1 MEHYHSLQNQ
11 LKGRFHTDL
20 TTRMMYAT
28 DASIF
33 RELPEAVAYP
43 ANKQDLKTLIQYAN
57 EHKTSLIPRTAGTS
71 LAGQCVGKGIVVDV
85 SKYMTKI
92 LDLNIE
98 EKWVKVQPGV
108 ILSELNHYLEPYGL
122 FFGPET
128 STANRCMIGGMVGN
142 NACGLHSLIYGST
155 RDHTLEISAIMSD
168 GSEAL
173 FKDIGGNEL
182 IKKCEGNTIE
192 AKIYKKLLEV
202 SHDNRI
208 KKEIDEH
215 YPNPD
220 IPRRNSGYALDL
232 LFKRE
237 PFNLCNLI
245 AGSEG
250 TLAFFTEIKLNL
262 VPLPP
267 KEKILV
273 CVHLQSVEK
282 ALEANLVALE
292 FKPSA
297 IELMDKTI
305 LNLTKKNIEQEKNRF
320 FVKGEPGAILMIE
333 FVGDN
338 LTQLAQVAKD
348 MQAAM
353 QKNGF
358 GFHFPVLKNDE
369 IQKAWN
375 LRKAGLGILSNMAGN
390 AKPVAVIEDTAVNVK
405 DLPNYIHDLNLVLK
419 KLQLQ
424 STYHAHIAT
433 GELHVRPVLD
443 LRKKTDREKLK
454 QIAAETAL
462 LIKKY
467 NGSFSGE
474 HGDGRLRGYFNKT
487 IFGEKL
493 YHLFKEIK
501 QTFDPGNI
509 FNPGKIV
516 DVGEIDQ
523 SLRFFDE
530 DKYPDLNTYFDFSR
544 YGGFISAIEKCNGSA
559 DCRKTEVAGGT
570 MCPSYMA
577 TRDEKHSTRARANI
591 LREFLLHSTKRNRF
605 NHREIYEVM
614 DLCLSC
620 KGCKTECPSN
630 VDMATYKAEFL
641 QHYYKNKIIPLR
653 VKIFA
658 YITQLNRLSQPF
670 YRIYNALINSKIAGT
685 LIKRILGIALKRTFP
700 ELHKHTLR
708 KWVKKNREYLQ
719 CNNSKKKVCFFIDEF
734 TNYNDVDVGIKAIQ
748 LLHNL
753 GYNIRIAEIKESGR
767 TFLSKGF
774 VKKARKIANRNLE
787 TLNGKISPGEP
798 LVCLEPSAILTFRD
812 EYMEFCSQQLKGA
825 AKHIAANAF
834 MVDEFLEKEML
845 AGNISKEL
853 FRNEKEHIQ
862 LHGHCH
868 QKALG
873 DVGSSAFILSFPG
886 NYSVEEIPSGCCGMA
901 GSFGY
906 EKEHYE
912 VSMKVGE
919 LVLLPAIRSSKN
931 EIIIAAP
938 GTSCRQQIMD
948 GTARPAYHPVEIL
961 FDALL

>member
-1 MEHYHSLQNQ
+1 MNHYHPLQRK
-11 LKGRFHTDL
+11 LKGGFHTDL
-20 TTRMMYAT
+20 SARMMYAT

-43 ANKQDLKTLIQYAN
+43 ANKQDLKTLVQYAN
-57 EHKTSLIPRTAGTS
+57 ENKTCLIPRTAGTS

-85 SKYMTKI
+85 SKYMTQI
-92 LDLNIE
+92 LDLNIK

-142 NACGLHSLIYGST
+142 NACGLHSLVYGST

-168 GSEAL
+168 GSEVL
-173 FKDIGGNEL
+173 FKDTDESPA
-182 IKKCEGNTIE
+182 KKAESNTLE
-192 AKIYKKLLEV
+192 AKVYKKLMEV
-202 SHDNRI
+202 SNNR
-208 KKEIDEH
+208 EIIEEIEKN
-215 YPNPD
+215 YPHPD

-232 LFKRE
+232 LFKRK
-237 PFNLCNLI
+237 PFNLCNLL

-267 KEKILV
+267 KEKVLV
-273 CVHLQSVEK
+273 CVHLESVEQ

-292 FKPSA
+292 FNPSA

-305 LNLTKKNIEQEKNRF
+305 LDLTKKNIEQQKNRF

-333 FVGDN
+333 FVSESISELD
-338 LTQLAQVAKD
+338 QVAEN

-353 QKNGF
+353 QSKGF
-358 GFHFPVLKNDE
+358 GFHFPVLKNNE

-405 DLPNYIHDLNLVLK
+405 DLPSYIRDLNLVLK

-443 LRKKTDREKLK
+443 LRKKNDREKLK
-454 QIAAETAL
+454 QIATETAL

-467 NGSFSGE
+467 NGTFSGE

-487 IFGEKL
+487 IFGETL
-493 YHLFKEIK
+493 YELFKEIK
-501 QTFDPGNI
+501 LTFDPKHI

-530 DKYPDLNTYFDFSR
+530 KEYPKIKTYFDFSR
-544 YGGFISAIEKCNGSA
+544 YGDFISAIEKCNGSA
-559 DCRKTEVAGGT
+559 DCRKTEITGGT

-577 TRDEKHSTRARANI
+577 TRDEMHSTRARANV
-591 LREFLLHSTKRNRF
+591 LREFLLQSTKKNRF
-605 NHREIYEVM
+605 RHREIYEVM

-620 KGCKTECPSN
+620 KGCKSECPSN

-653 VKIFA
+653 ARLFA
-658 YITQLNRLSQPF
+658 YITQLNQLAQPF
-670 YRIYNALINSKIAGT
+670 YRVYNALITSKLTGT
-685 LIKRILGIALKRTFP
+685 LTKKLLGIAAKRTFP
-700 ELHKHTLR
+700 KLQKHTLR
-708 KWVKKNREYLQ
+708 KWVKKNPGYLQ
-719 CNNSKKKVCFFIDEF
+719 CNNNKKNVCFFIDEF
-734 TNYNDVDVGIKAIQ
+734 TNYNDVEVGMKAIK
-748 LLHNL
+748 LLHKL
-753 GYNIRIAEIKESGR
+753 GYNIKIAGIKESGR

-774 VKKARKIANRNLE
+774 VKKARKIANKNL
-787 TLNGKISPGEP
+787 TKLDGQLTNGVPI
-798 LVCLEPSAILTFRD
+798 VCLEPSAILSFRD
-812 EYMEFCSQQLKGA
+812 EYIDLCSHRLKEVAGNM
-825 AKHIAANAF
+825 AKNAF

-853 FRNEKEHIQ
+853 FTKEKKHIK

-873 DVGSSAFILSFPG
+873 DVGSSAFMLSFPQ
-886 NYSVEEIPSGCCGMA
+886 NFSVEEIPSGCCGMA

-906 EKEHYE
+906 EKEHYD

-919 LVLLPAIRSSKN
+919 LVLFPAIRNSD
-931 EIIIAAP
+931 EDIIIAAP